1 MFSIFQLDFPPN
13 HISYLFPPVQLHVL
27 ICHFP
32 SANFPLPF
40 SQSSNFLRPIC
51 HFPSPNLSLPFSAF
65 FNRISIRIIFHIC
78 FPLSNCMCPIGHFLS
93 PNFPLPCYTFFLN
106 WLNFTF
112 NFFQTVQRIFTNY
125 FQVLQYPGAQT
136 TACKAQH
143 SQGCN
148 VFYKIVNCHLCWK
161 AFSPRHLHFGGCCT
175 LESWLTSSRNSCRSE
190 VADILHK
197 IQTAQ
202 WSEPCRE
209 SAMQGNGC
217 WEEAKKTDS
226 CLNNMLV
233 KNRGGTLCVPAS
245 SHLIRFAPA
254 QCCTVH
260 TLSVQYPDEFLQG
273 RHCTAK

>member
-32 SANFPLPF
+32 SANFPLSF
-40 SQSSNFLRPIC
+40 AQSTTFLCPIC
-51 HFPSPNLSLPFSAF
+51 HFHFQHFSTGFLFESYFIFVSP
-65 FNRISIRIIFHIC
+65 
-78 FPLSNCMCPIGHFLS
+78 SNCMCPIGHFLL

-112 NFFQTVQRIFTNY
+112 NFFQTVQRTFTNY

-148 VFYKIVNCHLCWK
+148 VFYKIVNGHLCWK
-161 AFSPRHLHFGGCCT
+161 AFPPRHLHFGRCCT

-197 IQTAQ
+197 SQTAQ
-202 WSEPCRE
+202 WPKPCR
-209 SAMQGNGC
+209 
-217 WEEAKKTDS
+217 
-226 CLNNMLV
+226 
-233 KNRGGTLCVPAS
+233 
-245 SHLIRFAPA
+245 
-254 QCCTVH
+254 
-260 TLSVQYPDEFLQG
+260 
-273 RHCTAK
+273 

>member
-32 SANFPLPF
+32 SANFPLSF
-40 SQSSNFLRPIC
+40 AQSTTFLCPIC
-51 HFPSPNLSLPFSAF
+51 HFHFQHFSTGFLFESYFIFVSP
-65 FNRISIRIIFHIC
+65 
-78 FPLSNCMCPIGHFLS
+78 SNCMCP
-93 PNFPLPCYTFFLN
+93 
-106 WLNFTF
+106 
-112 NFFQTVQRIFTNY
+112 IFTNY

-175 LESWLTSSRNSCRSE
+175 LESWSTSSRNSCQSE
-190 VADILHK
+190 VADILQK

-202 WSEPCRE
+202 WPEPCRE

-217 WEEAKKTDS
+217 WEGAKKDW
-226 CLNNMLV
+226 
-233 KNRGGTLCVPAS
+233 
-245 SHLIRFAPA
+245 
-254 QCCTVH
+254 
-260 TLSVQYPDEFLQG
+260 
-273 RHCTAK
+273 